1 MNTERNYDFRKQLLT
16 VHQAGRRESALQP
29 LPDECCLDDR
39 TEIIIPADADRVLKK
54 AAADLQ
60 DYLAVS
66 MDVHVRVRPDADLV
80 RAASSGSGRIVIGTR
95 AHLPDIPL
103 LAGEGSRGCRLDC
116 GDNVVV
122 TGFDSAG
129 ACQGSILLEDLMN
142 FRQAPFLRRGTTARK
157 PLFSPRMIHS
167 GFGLD
172 QYPDEHLAAIAH
184 AGLDA
189 ILVFVKDVDTTPYG
203 YLDFND
209 LCYRAAAWGIDVYA
223 YSYLVS
229 QMHPEDDGAAAYYDK
244 IYGSVFAACPA
255 FKGIVMVGESVEF
268 PSRDPHTTGQSHRT
282 PSPDGLPRTKPTP
295 GWWPCQDYPQWVG
308 LVRDTVRRHKAD
320 ADIVFWTY
328 NWGYVEEKYRIEL
341 LEHLP
346 TDITLLVTFEMFE
359 KLKTGPVT
367 STCVDYTLMFEG
379 PGQYFLSE
387 AKKAKERGIRLYA
400 MVNTGGL
407 TWDIGV
413 IPYEPAPQQWM
424 RRHRAILDCRERYGL
439 CGLMESHH
447 FGFWPSFISDLA
459 KWTYSGADPDETLR
473 RLAERDFGAASADRV
488 LEAWSLWSD
497 GIRHCLS
504 TNEDQYG
511 PFRIGPAFPLVL
523 TRDVMVPE
531 SPFAMFGNRIF
542 NTLYGPADSG
552 RSSLLSFRLPV
563 EIEYLTIM
571 RDRFT
576 DGADILDTLVPSLPP
591 RLREQALRQ
600 INLGRFISRCAQTT
614 IHVKRWYQHKLR
626 LLSAAQAEDVRIQ
639 VEAMRTIAAAEIE
652 NARATIPLVQ
662 LDSRLG
668 WEPSMEYM
676 CDEAHLRWKIR
687 QVQQM
692 IDTELAMYEKT
703 LAYSEEGDD
712 FA

>member
-1 MNTERNYDFRKQLLT
+1 MKVERNYDFRKELLT
-16 VHQAGRRESALQP
+16 VHQAGRRDSGLMP
-29 LPDECCLDDR
+29 LPDELCLDDYS
-39 TEIIIPADADRVLKK
+39 EIIIPADADRILLT
-54 AAADLQ
+54 AASDLC

-66 MDVHVRVRPDADLV
+66 MAVHVRVLPVADLAK
-80 RAASSGSGRIVIGTR
+80 AASSGAGRIVIGTR

-103 LAGEGSRGCRLDC
+103 LDGEGQRGCRLDVA
-116 GDNVVV
+116 DNIIV

-129 ACQGSILLEDLMN
+129 AFQGTILLEDLMN
-142 FRQAPFLRRGTTARK
+142 FRQAPYLRRGTTARK

-172 QYPDEHLAAIAH
+172 QYPDAHLAAIAH
-184 AGLDA
+184 AGMDA

-203 YLDFND
+203 YLDFNE
-209 LCYRAAAWGIDVYA
+209 LCHRAAAYGIDVYA

-229 QMHPEDDGAAAYYDK
+229 QMHPEDAGAAAYYDK

-268 PSRDPHTTGQSHRT
+268 PSRDPHTTGQSYKT
-282 PSPDGLPRTKPTP
+282 PSPDGLPKSKPSP

-308 LVRDTVRRHKAD
+308 LVRDTVRRYKAD

-328 NWGYVEEKYRIEL
+328 NWGYVEEKYRLEL

-387 AKKAKERGIRLYA
+387 ARKARERGIRLYA

-424 RRHRAILDCRERYGL
+424 RRHRAILDCRERFGL

-447 FGFWPSFISDLA
+447 FGFWPSFISELA
-459 KWTYSGADPDETLR
+459 KWTYSGADPEQTLR
-473 RLAERDFGAASADRV
+473 RLAERDFGEAHADRV
-488 LEAWSLWSD
+488 IEAWSLWSD

-523 TRDVMVPE
+523 NRAVKVPE

-563 EIEYLTIM
+563 EIEYITVM
-571 RDRFT
+571 RDRFVA
-576 DGADILDTLVPSLPP
+576 GADILEAMVSGLPD
-591 RLREQALRQ
+591 RQRGQALRQ

-614 IHVKRWYQHKLR
+614 IHVKRWYQHKL
-626 LLSAAQAEDVRIQ
+626 LLLAATREEDVHAH
-639 VEAMRTIAAAEIE
+639 VEAMRKIAAAEIE
-652 NARATIPLVQ
+652 NATGTIPLVQ
-662 LDSRLG
+662 QDSRLG

-687 QVQQM
+687 QVQLVV
-692 IDTELAMYEKT
+692 DGELATYEKA
-703 LAYSEEGDD
+703 LALNEKGDD
-712 FA
+712 PI